1 MPRYPE
7 SLIDQIRDRVDLLE
21 LVGRQVHL
29 KKQGTNWLGLCPF
42 HNEKTPSF
50 HVRPD
55 RGFKCFGCGA
65 SGDLFDFVMKSK
77 GLDFNAAV
85 EELAGQVGIRL
96 PETRQDDPEAA
107 RKRENQ
113 DRLLDL
119 LKATREFYQERLAS
133 PVGARARHYLAE
145 RGMKEETVRRYGL
158 GFAPPGWSHV
168 LDRFGGGEAAA
179 ELLEQA
185 GLVTRKAPG
194 EKWYD
199 RFRHRIMF
207 PIADLKGRC
216 VAFGGR
222 VLDAGEPKYLNS
234 PESELFQKGKLLYGL
249 DTAQE
254 AIRKEGSVI
263 VVEGYMDRLS
273 LAENGLEYTVATL
286 GTAMTPE
293 HLRLLW
299 QRTHRIH
306 FCFDGDAA
314 GEKAAWRALELVL
327 DGLDA
332 DRHVGFLFLPKGED
346 PDQVVRRE
354 GAEGF
359 AARLSKGVSPIEFL
373 LRHLG
378 NGLELHTPEGRA
390 ALAHRARPL
399 LGRIRDPLLRE
410 LYAQTL
416 GQRLEIPVQYALEPN
431 TRPPVPMARRVERPA
446 RAVAVMERNHEQ
458 ALLALLLRQPRLVME
473 RDEELSRLRLE
484 NAQLLELLTE
494 MITLGHR
501 FADPPSS
508 WPLEQFPTRE
518 LALRARSILAAEETP
533 LELAEEEFEGCL
545 VSIHL
550 KALRMER
557 GRLMRR
563 LEREG
568 DEDGALLKR
577 CCALKLEEERMLG
590 NKKAGEGM
598 H

>member
-29 KKQGTNWLGLCPF
+29 KKQGANWLGLCPF

-50 HVRPD
+50 SVRPD
-55 RGFKCFGCGA
+55 RGYKCFGCGA

-77 GLDFNAAV
+77 SLDFNAAV
-85 EELAGQVGIRL
+85 EELAGQAGIRL
-96 PETRQDDPEAA
+96 PDTRQEDPEAA
-107 RKRENQ
+107 RKRQAQ
-113 DRLLDL
+113 DRLLEL
-119 LKATREFYQERLAS
+119 LAAARGFYQERLAS

-145 RGMKEETVRRYGL
+145 RGMKEETARRFGL
-158 GFAPPGWSHV
+158 GFAPPGWSQV

-179 ELLEQA
+179 ELLAQA

-199 RFRHRIMF
+199 RFRNRLMF

-254 AIRKEGSVI
+254 AIRKEGGVI

-273 LAENGLEYTVATL
+273 LAEHGLEHTVATL

-359 AARLSKGVSPIEFL
+359 AARLRKGVSPIEFL

-390 ALAHRARPL
+390 ALAHRARPM

-416 GQRLEIPVQYALEPN
+416 GQRLEIPVQYALEPE
-431 TRPPVPMARRVERPA
+431 TRPPVPMARRVERPT

-473 RDEELSRLRLE
+473 REEELSRLKLE

-494 MITLGHR
+494 MIELGHG

-518 LALRARSILAAEETP
+518 LSLRARSILAAEETP

-545 VSIHL
+545 VSLHL
-550 KALRMER
+550 KALRLER

-568 DEDGALLKR
+568 DEDGSLLKR
-577 CCALKLEEERMLG
+577 CCALKLEEERMLC
-590 NKKAGEGM
+590 NKKAGEGV